1 MTKNYHK
8 MISSFIQN
16 EHIKCQ
22 SKCRQKTKVQRPRYY
37 SGNCRQCCTS
47 KHYYTFISEVCV
59 WELFIKV
66 LYIEG
71 CDKSYKCKKIIE
83 FAYFDRCWQADM
95 QVIWANFVGRL
106 VKERKTLLRNAI
118 WKRRYFIG
126 FIIWNKIIQQMQSEK
141 LYVSKGPFTPAMVA
155 EWVRACIKFKYTFT
169 RGPSLNPTWNNY
181 SD

>member
-1 MTKNYHK
+1 MWEVFVSLKEIIFTSYL
-8 MISSFIQN
+8 I
-16 EHIKCQ
+16 
-22 SKCRQKTKVQRPRYY
+22 V
-37 SGNCRQCCTS
+37 CCTS
-47 KHYYTFISEVCV
+47 KHCYT
-59 WELFIKV
+59 LKV
-66 LYIEG
+66 KYECG
-71 CDKSYKCKKIIE
+71 NCSSKCCTKRVKCCDKSYKCKKIIE
-83 FAYFDRCWQADM
+83 FVYFERCWQADM

-141 LYVSKGPFTPAMVA
+141 LYVSKGPFTPVMVA

-169 RGPSLNPTWNNY
+169 RGPSLNPTRNNY